1 MKHLPNILSLLRM
14 VGAVVLLL
22 CDVVGT
28 TLALPSSVTT
38 RPSPSE
44 FGWLS
49 LLRPFWVLYALCGL
63 SDIADGWLARKL
75 KCATRTGALLD
86 SVADIC
92 FVACC
97 AWALLPILE
106 LPQWLWLWAG
116 VIVVIKVVNQ
126 LSALVRYGRF
136 CFPHTLANKWAG
148 FLLFIAVPM
157 TFWSIIPITIVA
169 SVATFA
175 AIQEGHFIRTRN
187 NMRKIITFVF
197 ALVVTSC
204 LAQESGCTNYGACIM
219 RNGSIVGINENE
231 RFAMHSVMKFPQA
244 LYVANY
250 LSRKGLDLDD
260 TIVVDKADLMQD
272 TWSPMLK
279 LFEGVKAFSYAEL
292 LELSLGQS
300 DNNASELLFKFCG
313 KPKAVEKY
321 MRKLGFRD
329 IHVRMTEEQMHKNP
343 AKAIENSSTPTE
355 MVRLFEWFHHHKD
368 DNQYLTF
375 IWKAMADCST
385 GLKRIPA
392 AIPADARIVH
402 KTGTGFPSAEGVQD
416 MNDAGIIL
424 MPDGNHVLIAVFTTH
439 SPSEA
444 VIADIARQLLAQ

>member
-1 MKHLPNILSLLRM
+1 MKHLPNILSSLRIA
-14 VGAVVLLL
+14 GAVALLL

-28 TLALPSSVTT
+28 T
-38 RPSPSE
+38 
-44 FGWLS
+44 
-49 LLRPFWVLYALCGL
+49 FWALYALCGI

-75 KCATRTGALLD
+75 RCVTMKGALLD
-86 SVADIC
+86 SLADIC

-97 AWALLPILE
+97 AWKLLPILE
-106 LPQWLWLWAG
+106 LPQWLWLLAG
-116 VIVVIKVVNQ
+116 VIVAIKVVNQ
-126 LSALVRYGRF
+126 LSALVMYGCC

-148 FLLFIAVPM
+148 FLLFIAVPI
-157 TFWSIIPITIVA
+157 TFWSIVPITIVA

-175 AIQEGHFIRTRN
+175 AVQEGHFIRTRN
-187 NMRKIITFVF
+187 NMRKIVTIVY
-197 ALVVTSC
+197 ALVATSC
-204 LAQESGCTNYGACIM
+204 LAQEPISDSTSYGACIM
-219 RNGSIVGINENE
+219 QNGSIVGINEDKP
-231 RFAMHSVMKFPQA
+231 FAMHSVMKFPQA
-244 LYVANY
+244 LYVADY
-250 LSRKGLDLDD
+250 LSRKGLNLDD
-260 TIVVDKADLMQD
+260 TIVVDKADLMQN

-279 LFEGVKAFSYAEL
+279 FFEGVKAFSYGEL

-402 KTGTGFPSAEGVQD
+402 KTGTGFPSAEGGQD